1 MWPLALGALLN
12 APPFPRGAS
21 RSHRHATMLAV
32 DLATRF
38 SELRGHL
45 STAQQQQLD
54 LLQKDTEKLAS
65 EKLAAEKLATIAEKR
80 ATMAEQLATTAEQ
93 LAKMRGKEL
102 QQLTGS
108 SFHSCAYPNVYSRT
122 GTSWSEQQKSTIC
135 TRREGVAQHLLR
147 CSNSS
152 ISRCSSPVP
161 R

>member
-1 MWPLALGALLN
+1 MALMWPLALGALLN

-65 EKLAAEKLATIAEKR
+65 EKLAAEKLATMAEKR
-80 ATMAEQLATTAEQ
+80 ATMAEKRATLAAGLATTAEQ
-93 LAKMRGKEL
+93 LAIMKGKEL
-102 QQLTGS
+102 QQQTGS
-108 SFHSCAYPNVYSRT
+108 LVTQLCVYKGALENR
-122 GTSWSEQQKSTIC
+122 
-135 TRREGVAQHLLR
+135 HLLE
-147 CSNSS
+147 
-152 ISRCSSPVP
+152 
-161 R
+161 